1 MNIWIT
7 GASRGIGRAVAE
19 QLLKDGHTVAATAR
33 TAERLDSLRNLVS
46 KDASF
51 LPVPVD
57 VTVNTEVLKAVE
69 FILQELGSIDVFIGN
84 AGVTRFKTIEE
95 TSIEEVDE
103 IIDTNLKGMSYCIK
117 AVLPSML
124 ERRNGWILSTISVT
138 AHKTFTKSG
147 AYAASKS
154 GLLSFINVL
163 REEVRDKGIKVTAF
177 IPGAVDTDMW
187 PGKVRDKYR
196 DRMMRASDI
205 GMLVSTL
212 LATPPNMMLE
222 EILVRPVLGDL

>member
-19 QLLKDGHTVAATAR
+19 QLLRDGHTVAATAR
-33 TAERLDSLRNLVS
+33 TAEQLDSLRNLVS

-51 LPVPVD
+51 LPIPVD
-57 VTVNTEVLKAVE
+57 VTVYTDVIKAVE
-69 FILQELGSIDVFIGN
+69 AILQEFGSIDVFIGN

-95 TSIEEVDE
+95 TSIEELDE

-117 AVLPSML
+117 ALLPSML
-124 ERRNGWILSTISVT
+124 RRRNGWILSTISVT

-177 IPGAVDTDMW
+177 IPGAVDTEMW
-187 PGKVRDKYR
+187 PGKVREKYR
-196 DRMMRASDI
+196 DRMMKASDI
-205 GMLVSTL
+205 AVLVSSL
-212 LATPPNMMLE
+212 LAAPANMMLE

>member
-57 VTVNTEVLKAVE
+57 VTVNTEILKAVE

-187 PGKVRDKYR
+187 HGKVRDKYR

>member
-57 VTVNTEVLKAVE
+57 VTVNTEILKAVE

>member
-19 QLLKDGHTVAATAR
+19 QLLRDGHTVAATAR
-33 TAERLDSLRNLVS
+33 TAEQLDSLRNLVS

-51 LPVPVD
+51 LPIPVD
-57 VTVNTEVLKAVE
+57 VTVYTDVIKVVE
-69 FILQELGSIDVFIGN
+69 AILQEFGSIDVFIGN

-95 TSIEEVDE
+95 TSIKELDE

-117 AVLPSML
+117 ALLPSML
-124 ERRNGWILSTISVT
+124 RRRNGWILSTISVT

-177 IPGAVDTDMW
+177 IPGAVDTEMW
-187 PGKVRDKYR
+187 PGKVREKYR
-196 DRMMRASDI
+196 DRMMKASDI
-205 GMLVSTL
+205 AVLVSSL
-212 LATPPNMMLE
+212 LAAPANMMLE

>member
-7 GASRGIGRAVAE
+7 GASRGIGRAVAD
-19 QLLKDGHTVAATAR
+19 QLLRDGHTVAATAR
-33 TAERLDSLRNLVS
+33 TAEQLDSLRNLVS

-51 LPVPVD
+51 LPIPVD
-57 VTVNTEVLKAVE
+57 VTVYTDVIKAVE
-69 FILQELGSIDVFIGN
+69 AILQEFGSIDVFIGN

-95 TSIEEVDE
+95 TSIEELDE

-117 AVLPSML
+117 ALLPSML
-124 ERRNGWILSTISVT
+124 RRRNGWILSTISVT

-177 IPGAVDTDMW
+177 IPGAVDTEMW
-187 PGKVRDKYR
+187 PGKVREKYR
-196 DRMMRASDI
+196 DRMMKASDI
-205 GMLVSTL
+205 AVLVSSL
-212 LATPPNMMLE
+212 LAAPANMMLE